1 MLKGSTVEG
10 RPKKLRSGA
19 TNDPRRLAGVDMRSA
34 GGRRYRDLVDQ
45 LVSRFGGA
53 NLEAVRELAGLRFS
67 LEQCQASVVNG
78 DAHAREDL
86 VRLFNLIGRRE
97 KVLRDARHMETK
109 RPAVVT
115 LQQHLARRS
124 AERARK
130 GPAGEV

>member
-1 MLKGSTVEG
+1 
-10 RPKKLRSGA
+10 
-19 TNDPRRLAGVDMRSA
+19 MRSA

-45 LVSRFGGA
+45 LVSQFGDA

-67 LEQCQASVVNG
+67 LEQCQASAVNG

-97 KVLRDARHMETK
+97 KVLRDARRMEAK
-109 RPAVVT
+109 RPALVT
-115 LQQHLARRS
+115 LQQHLAKRS

-130 GPAGEV
+130 GPAGEG